1 MGVQI
6 VRNNSRGVGPCKKGM
21 ESLSG
26 RFQTRKS
33 LPKRKDKSQRGV
45 KVKEGGEKQK
55 GKGPDKEGSDGTRR
69 GS

>member
-1 MGVQI
+1 MQ
-6 VRNNSRGVGPCKKGM
+6 KGM

-33 LPKRKDKSQRGV
+33 LLKRKDKSQKGV

-69 GS
+69 GF